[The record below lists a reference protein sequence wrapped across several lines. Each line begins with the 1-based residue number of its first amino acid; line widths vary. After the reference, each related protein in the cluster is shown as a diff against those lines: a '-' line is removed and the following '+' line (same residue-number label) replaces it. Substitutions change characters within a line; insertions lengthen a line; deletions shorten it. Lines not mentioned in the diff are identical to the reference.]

1 MKTLQKY
8 ILSEF
13 LKLLAIA
20 TAGFIVVF
28 ITVDLFENMDNLIKH
43 RVPFFA
49 AFSFFIYK
57 VPFIA
62 GQILPVAILVATLVS
77 LGIFAK
83 HGEITAMKAGG
94 VRLLRAV
101 TPLLTAGLVLSA
113 AVILM
118 NEYVSPSAMKKADL
132 FRKKWFGTQEG
143 TFGRE
148 GLWVK
153 TEAGILNV
161 KHVDFTR
168 NTLNGV
174 TYFIIE
180 KPFKL
185 ASRIDSRSAAWQD
198 NRWVADNA
206 TVWKFSP
213 EGEAQKE
220 VRTALILTGLSEPE
234 ELVNLENFQQNMSFT
249 DLREYVN
256 DLENEGYEATKY
268 KIDLWSKLTFPL
280 VNFIMVLVGIPF
292 ALKTGRYSG
301 IAAGV
306 GLSIVIAF
314 SYWGVYALTR
324 SLGASQM
331 LPPLVAAFFPDVLFL
346 AIGALMMGY
355 VKE

>member
-8 ILSEF
+8 MLSEF

-20 TAGFIVVF
+20 TAGFLVVF

-43 RVPFFA
+43 QVPFFA
-49 AFSFFIYK
+49 AFSFFLYK

-77 LGIFAK
+77 LGIFSK

-94 VRLLRAV
+94 VRLLKAV
-101 TPLLTAGLVLSA
+101 TPLLAAGLVLSFG
-113 AVILM
+113 VILM
-118 NEYVSPSAMKKADL
+118 NEYVSPAAMKKSDI
-132 FRKKWFGTQEG
+132 FRKKWFGAQEG

-153 TEAGILNV
+153 TESGILNV

-174 TYFIIE
+174 TYFIID

-185 ASRIDSRSAAWQD
+185 TSRIHSRQAAWQD
-198 NRWVADNA
+198 ERWVAENA
-206 TVWKFSP
+206 TVWTFTP
-213 EGEAQKE
+213 EGEARMD
-220 VRTALILTGLSEPE
+220 VRAGLALTGVSEPE
-234 ELVNLENFQQNMSFT
+234 ELVNLENFQQNMSFN

-256 DLENEGYEATKY
+256 DLEDEGYEASKY
-268 KIDLWSKLTFPL
+268 KIDLWGKLTFPL

-301 IAAGV
+301 IASGV
-306 GLSIVIAF
+306 GLSIIIAF

-324 SLGASQM
+324 SLGQSQM
-331 LPPLVAAFFPDVLFL
+331 LPPLVAAFFPDILFL

-355 VKE
+355 VRE

>member
-20 TAGFIVVF
+20 AAGFLVVF

-43 RVPFFA
+43 KVPFFA
-49 AFSFFIYK
+49 AFSFFLYK
-57 VPFIA
+57 VPFILV
-62 GQILPVAILVATLVS
+62 QIAPIAVLVATLIS
-77 LGIFAK
+77 LGLFSK
-83 HGEITAMKAGG
+83 HGEVTAMKAGG
-94 VRLLRAV
+94 VRILKAV
-101 TPLLTAGLVLSA
+101 TPILTAGLVISLG
-113 AVILM
+113 VILI
-118 NEYVSPSAMKKADL
+118 NEYVSPAATKKSDI
-132 FRKKWFGTQEG
+132 FRKKWFGAQEG

-153 TEAGILNV
+153 TESGILNV
-161 KHVDFTR
+161 KHVDFTH

-185 ASRIDSRSAAWQD
+185 TSRIHSRSAAWRND
-198 NRWVADNA
+198 RWIAESA
-206 TVWKFSP
+206 TVWKFTP
-213 EGEAQKE
+213 GGEAQKQIQAGF
-220 VRTALILTGLSEPE
+220 TFTDLSEPE
-234 ELVNLENFQQNMSFT
+234 ELVNLENFQQNMSFN

-256 DLENEGYEATKY
+256 DLEDEGYEATKY
-268 KIDLWSKLTFPL
+268 KIDLWGKLTFPL

-301 IAAGV
+301 IASGV
-306 GLSIVIAF
+306 GLSIIIAF

-324 SLGASQM
+324 SLGQSQM
-331 LPPLVAAFFPDVLFL
+331 LPPLVAAFFPDILFL
-346 AIGALMMGY
+346 AIGALMLGY